1 LFFVEIRIGV
11 VDSPREVV
19 IEVLDT
25 ADDVATAYRSALG
38 LPDGVLRLADA
49 KGRLVLIPVARIT
62 YLDLGSP
69 EHRPVGFG
77 VLEQ

>member
-1 LFFVEIRIGV
+1 MEIRIGV
-11 VDSPREVV
+11 VDAPREVV
-19 IEVLDT
+19 IEVTDSS
-25 ADDVATAYRSALG
+25 DDIDAAYRSALG
-38 LPDGVLRLADA
+38 QEDGVLRLADA
-49 KGRLVLIPVARIT
+49 KGRILLIPVARIA

>member
-1 LFFVEIRIGV
+1 MEVRIGI
-11 VDSPREVV
+11 VDAPREVV
-19 IEVLDT
+19 I
-25 ADDVATAYRSALG
+25 DVSESSEDIATTYRDALG
-38 LPDGVLRLADA
+38 QTDGVLHLADA
-49 KGRLVLIPVARIT
+49 KGRLLLVPVARIT